1 MCFGNGP
8 QWVPKGGNG
17 SKERN
22 GKKQIGVG
30 KETMLLKDQT
40 PIKCT
45 CMFHYQYQYLDIKTH
60 ISWL

>member
-22 GKKQIGVG
+22 GKKQIDMG
-30 KETMLLKDQT
+30 KETMLLKNQT

-45 CMFHYQYQYLDIKTH
+45 CMFHHQYQYLDIKAH
-60 ISWL
+60 IS